1 MVYGRVPKG
10 LEYEFLSFVLCS
22 QVYHCTPKQL
32 DEVSMQTALR
42 HMVLFDE
49 GKKAEERAMREMKIK
64 GRR

>member
-10 LEYEFLSFVLCS
+10 LEFDFLSFVLCS

-32 DEVSMQTALR
+32 EDVDMQIALR

-49 GKKAEERAMREMKIK
+49 CKKEEEREMREMRIK